1 MKLHRDIGVSQ
12 KTAWFM
18 LHRIRQAWSQADEHG
33 SFSGPVEVDE
43 TYFGGKRK
51 NMSNAKREALAGTG
65 RGAVGKTAVVG
76 AKDRATNQVVAKV
89 VQSTDKETLQGFV
102 TDHSERMDHLH
113 GRCRSLRGAAKRA

>member
-1 MKLHRDIGVSQ
+1 M
-12 KTAWFM
+12 
-18 LHRIRQAWSQADEHG
+18 
-33 SFSGPVEVDE
+33 EVDE

-102 TDHSERMDHLH
+102 TDHSESHAIIYTDDAAAYE
-113 GRCRSLRGAAKRA
+113 GAAKRA